1 MSEIK
6 NTSEDIN
13 NEFGDHLKNAK
24 NIINF
29 LDGLQMGEIGVFDNG
44 NNTQELMNNFIVL
57 NDNQLKLEFLLIAAQ
72 FLQTQW

>member
-13 NEFGDHLKNAK
+13 NEFGDHLKNTK

-29 LDGLQMGEIGVFDNG
+29 LDGLQMGRNWGF
-44 NNTQELMNNFIVL
+44 
-57 NDNQLKLEFLLIAAQ
+57 
-72 FLQTQW
+72 